1 MKEFILI
8 VEDDNDINCMLK
20 ELLEGQGYETVQ
32 AFSGT
37 EALLYLEK
45 RVPDGVILDLM
56 LPGMAGEELLKH
68 IKEKSPDTAVVVS
81 SAKEDVQ
88 VRISLL
94 KAGADDYV
102 VKPFDTQELLARL
115 EAVLRRLGR
124 IKQLQT
130 EEEKNAQNGAQESSV
145 QCGKAQS
152 GNAQEGRVIKYKDI
166 VMRPQDFFITVGG
179 EAVSLTKREYLI
191 LELLMENPAKVFTK
205 SNIYES
211 VWNEE
216 FLGEDNAVNVHI
228 SNIRQKLAK
237 VNPEET
243 YIQTVWGIGF
253 KMN

>member
-130 EEEKNAQNGAQESSV
+130 EEEKKAQNGAQESSV

-166 VMRPQDFFITVGG
+166 VMRPEDFFITVGG